1 MSSHRPRAAVL
12 AVLACLLVLTGCT
25 SLQKSGQKGYVT
37 GDGSVALVTPDERD
51 EPVSL
56 TGDDLDGKPLDLAD
70 LRGRPTV
77 VVVWGSWCVDCRVEA
92 ADIVDAANRLEGDAH
107 FVGIDIRDPSTAQAK
122 TYVRTFDVPYPSF
135 YSPDGK
141 ALLQFTGTLTPGTV
155 PATVV
160 LDAEGRIAASII
172 GRIPSTTT
180 LVDVVQDVAAE
191 SDAGS
196 GGGTG
201 G

>member
-1 MSSHRPRAAVL
+1 MSSSRPRAAALL
-12 AVLACLLVLTGCT
+12 ATTLACLLLLAGCS
-25 SLQKSGQKGYVT
+25 SLQGTGEKGYVS
-37 GDGSVALVTPDERD
+37 GDGSVALVASGERD
-51 EPVSL
+51 APVSL

-70 LRGRPTV
+70 LRGKPTV

-92 ADIVDAANRLEGDAH
+92 PDLVDAAGQLDGDAH
-107 FVGIDIRDPSTAQAK
+107 FVGIDIRDPSTAQAQ
-122 TYVRTFDVPYPSF
+122 TFVRTFDVPYPSF

-141 ALLQFTGTLTPGTV
+141 ALLAFTGTLTPGTV

-180 LVDVVQDVAAE
+180 LVDVVRDVAAE
-191 SDAGS
+191 SAGGS
-196 GGGTG
+196 GG
-201 G
+201 